1 MRDTTN
7 NKTVEQLEEALDRWM
22 HTRDYL
28 ADSLEDCEATIA
40 DIYERLRH
48 MRDTTN
54 NKTVEQLEEALDRW
68 MHTRDYLAD
77 SLEDCEATI
86 ADIYERLRQYGVKR
100 PKKRRRQLADI
111 GVSHGDLLE
120 FVDFRK
126 STPVVLAEVP
136 VINPYSNKVRFGS
149 RKMSY
154 YEAAGVSHGDLLEFV
169 DFRKSTPVVLAEVPV
184 INPYSNKVRFGSRK
198 MSYYEAARQL
208 SGNKTAA
215 DPLAYFHWNGR
226 RLRDWFDELEAEDK
240 MDD

>member
-1 MRDTTN
+1 
-7 NKTVEQLEEALDRWM
+7 
-22 HTRDYL
+22 
-28 ADSLEDCEATIA
+28 
-40 DIYERLRH
+40 

-154 YEAAGVSHGDLLEFV
+154 YEAA
-169 DFRKSTPVVLAEVPV
+169 
-184 INPYSNKVRFGSRK
+184 
-198 MSYYEAARQL
+198 RQL

-215 DPLAYFHWNGR
+215 DPLVYFHWNGR